1 MSRPISRRSFLL
13 GATAA
18 VAVGGGSIAGA
29 VDTTSEIELVEQV
42 IPIVGL
48 PSEFVG
54 YRIGFLTDLHIGDN
68 VPFGILEQ
76 ALEMVRAAR
85 IDLLLFGGDFIA
97 INDSLLARSLKQHR
111 TPELIGLPAA
121 KHPAIAYAGIAE
133 RVSRWIPKDG
143 AFAVLGNHDRWV
155 VTDLCRKSFSSC
167 PMPVLV
173 NELQTISRGEAKLHL
188 YGTDDYWNGVP
199 SLSNLPPRDS
209 SRREVRVLLNHNP
222 DYTALVARHSLDV
235 FDLAISGHTHGGQIK
250 IPGLGAISYNID
262 NRFLGEGLHV
272 FPNGSLSYTS
282 RGLGVVEVP
291 IRINCPAEATI
302 FELARQ

>member
-1 MSRPISRRSFLL
+1 MNRPISRRAFLF

-18 VAVGGGSIAGA
+18 LAVGSGPIARA
-29 VDTTSEIELVEQV
+29 IDTTSDIELVEQV
-42 IPIVGL
+42 TPIVDL

-68 VPFGILEQ
+68 VPFEILDQ
-76 ALEMVRAAR
+76 ALEMVRSAR

-97 INDSLLARSLKQHR
+97 INDSLLARSLKQNR
-111 TPELIGLPAA
+111 TPELIGLPAS
-121 KHPAIAYAGIAE
+121 KHPSIAYAGIAE
-133 RVSRWIPKDG
+133 RVSRWLPRDG

-155 VTDLCRKSFSSC
+155 VTDLCRRSFSSC
-167 PMPVLV
+167 PMPLLV
-173 NELQTISRGEAKLHL
+173 NELQTITRGNAVLQL

-199 SLSNLPPRDS
+199 SLNNLPPRNT
-209 SRREVRVLLNHNP
+209 SRSEVRVLLNHNP
-222 DYTALVARHSLDV
+222 DYTALVARHSPEV

-250 IPGLGAISYNID
+250 LPGVGAISYNID
-262 NRFLGEGLHV
+262 NRFLGEGLHT

-291 IRINCPAEATI
+291 IRINCPAEVTI